1 MLAPWPRVIERPQC
15 GESGRTKSGFAER
28 FVERIPR
35 SAHRADRVAL
45 ASVGKCL
52 AETPDMDI
60 DGATLDFS
68 HITPNAVEYLRARK
82 HAAGPF
88 EEKLQQFYRPEM
100 DLA

>member
-1 MLAPWPRVIERPQC
+1 MAAK
-15 GESGRTKSGFAER
+15 GGSGRTKSGFAER

-35 SAHRADRVAL
+35 SAHCADRVAL

-88 EEKLQQFYRPEM
+88 EEKLQQAEFYRREM